1 MASILDIAVPAPLEP
16 AGLSTLPDWEQ
27 FAALWNGNDMAAAH
41 DWLNQRWAIL
51 VANRIRGQ
59 EDPEARFL
67 QGIAFATLALFFTQN
82 GNQEGAL
89 LMLDDA
95 LVWLGRYRPRF
106 LGVEV
111 APILDSLQE
120 LRPMILGLAP
130 DAECPMQP
138 FVYRRFEYHR

>member
-16 AGLSTLPDWEQ
+16 AGLSALPDWQE
-27 FAALWNGNDMAAAH
+27 FAALWNRNDMAAAH

-51 VANRIRGQ
+51 VANRIRGH
-59 EDPEARFL
+59 EDPEAQFL

-111 APILDSLQE
+111 DPILDSLQE
-120 LRPMILGLAP
+120 MRPMILGLAP